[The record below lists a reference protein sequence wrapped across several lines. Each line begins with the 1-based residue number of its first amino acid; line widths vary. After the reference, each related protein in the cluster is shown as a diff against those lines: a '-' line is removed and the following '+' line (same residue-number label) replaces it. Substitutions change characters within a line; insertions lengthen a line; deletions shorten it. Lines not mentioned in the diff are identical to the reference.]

1 LEKAIVYTMGRIK
14 TTLIK
19 RKTQE
24 LKALHGDNFTTDFS
38 ENKKLTNRYA
48 KVECKK
54 LRNIIA
60 GYMTR
65 LKRKEI

>member
-1 LEKAIVYTMGRIK
+1 MGRIK
-14 TTLIK
+14 TTFIK
-19 RKTQE
+19 ARTKE
-24 LKALHGDNFTTDFS
+24 LLALHGDHFSTNFEQNKETTRKF
-38 ENKKLTNRYA
+38 A

-65 LKRKEI
+65 LKRKED